1 MVAATSFQREEDE
14 VQQSNSQKF
23 LYYSIKNPLTFPT
36 SLSCSKASTSKTH
49 EKKIMLATSQVSKEP
64 TETFYL
70 QFMIHVVQFFPCYK
84 KRICLGQA
92 KWEVWKDFKFQK

>member
-49 EKKIMLATSQVSKEP
+49 EKKIMLATSQGVVFS
-64 TETFYL
+64 TSSL
-70 QFMIHVVQFFPCYK
+70 QRANRDFLPAVHDSCSPIFP
-84 KRICLGQA
+84 LLQEENLSGTS
-92 KWEVWKDFKFQK
+92 